1 MFALPEPPLDAIAS
15 LGHSEYERDFLRRE
29 FEPGLQYYA
38 DRLRRLMFAG
48 GRLLDAGCGA
58 GQWSLAA
65 SPVFERVDAF
75 DINLP
80 RLDVTRRLARQLGI
94 RNVAIAAGSIESLP
108 YAPESFD
115 AILCYGVIV
124 FTDIAATLEQ
134 FNRVLK
140 PGGRVYVC
148 LSADGWSHF
157 LIRERGPAEP
167 RVADIGRQ
175 TLYNAY
181 WRRASQ
187 RGIARQLR
195 RVLAQLREMHPR
207 GAALR
212 RLTATDSQQ
221 LARRSLLSLEL
232 GQQLFGQVESFCGPE
247 FVTKLLA
254 DAWVVATDDA
264 APQRSLKADAL
275 LPNELEALT
284 EQAGFEAFQWSIEG
298 GLTCDWLQPPLAPKY
313 EGYYE
318 GHLSVWEAMFV
329 KPDTRPAAAADLSRH
344 ELAAI
349 AARSG
354 RLFLEPGEVTV
365 LSNASVDTFPREL
378 FERARRI
385 GVRLGGSKYLDLLVK
400 AATTGATSE
409 ADAMTRLLEFV
420 QRSIFRDPVSQ
431 PLTADG
437 GMPDPLTIL
446 MSARG
451 RCSHT
456 TALLIDV
463 FTRAGLEARPRQ
475 LTNHVIAEVKVD
487 GRWVI
492 ADADAFKNGIVLRN
506 RGGQL
511 LSLDDVRDD
520 PYQLDRYQP
529 TGWWIRPGSRF
540 TTGATGRQVTGYVD
554 ALDPAERGFVS
565 GYYNASA
572 RGYPPPLPLIDHF
585 EVSSGRLIV
594 EWKPARDQRS
604 RDVRYRVAVGSA
616 SRGWTYDAP
625 GMGDQIR
632 RTPQRDVCYVETAET
647 RVDVPIDATAP
658 RLYVSVT
665 ACNER
670 VEVEPETFFW
680 PSEEVVVDR

>member
-1 MFALPEPPLDAIAS
+1 
-15 LGHSEYERDFLRRE
+15 
-29 FEPGLQYYA
+29 
-38 DRLRRLMFAG
+38 
-48 GRLLDAGCGA
+48 
-58 GQWSLAA
+58 
-65 SPVFERVDAF
+65 
-75 DINLP
+75 
-80 RLDVTRRLARQLGI
+80 
-94 RNVAIAAGSIESLP
+94 
-108 YAPESFD
+108 
-115 AILCYGVIV
+115 
-124 FTDIAATLEQ
+124 
-134 FNRVLK
+134 
-140 PGGRVYVC
+140 
-148 LSADGWSHF
+148 
-157 LIRERGPAEP
+157 
-167 RVADIGRQ
+167 
-175 TLYNAY
+175 
-181 WRRASQ
+181 
-187 RGIARQLR
+187 
-195 RVLAQLREMHPR
+195 
-207 GAALR
+207 
-212 RLTATDSQQ
+212 
-221 LARRSLLSLEL
+221 
-232 GQQLFGQVESFCGPE
+232 
-247 FVTKLLA
+247 
-254 DAWVVATDDA
+254 
-264 APQRSLKADAL
+264 
-275 LPNELEALT
+275 
-284 EQAGFEAFQWSIEG
+284 
-298 GLTCDWLQPPLAPKY
+298 
-313 EGYYE
+313 
-318 GHLSVWEAMFV
+318 
-329 KPDTRPAAAADLSRH
+329 
-344 ELAAI
+344 
-349 AARSG
+349 
-354 RLFLEPGEVTV
+354 
-365 LSNASVDTFPREL
+365 
-378 FERARRI
+378 
-385 GVRLGGSKYLDLLVK
+385 
-400 AATTGATSE
+400 
-409 ADAMTRLLEFV
+409 
-420 QRSIFRDPVSQ
+420 
-431 PLTADG
+431 
-437 GMPDPLTIL
+437 